1 MSRHIKNLAKK
12 AIKLTQIIHAED
24 KRLAGDTY
32 ADHCIRVYKLLI
44 KYGINDQNTL
54 IASLLHH
61 AYKYI
66 EKDREKFEA
75 KFGKEV
81 SEITK
86 KYDFISNIKLEK
98 TTTTGFNEKFIIQ
111 AYLNLT
117 KDIRPLVIRFADR
130 IDNLDTAYLLEK
142 NNRTGKIVAKRLE
155 DTEPVMKDTVKFLGS
170 ILNESDIHAKINYR
184 VKHLYG
190 IYRKALYYKTI
201 GKHVGKNYEG

>member
-1 MSRHIKNLAKK
+1 MSPFHTNSHSVLVGYHYRIKMSIHMKDLAEE
-12 AIKLTQIIHAED
+12 AVKLTLKIHAED

-81 SEITK
+81 SEIIK
-86 KYDFISNIKLEK
+86 KYDFISDPSFQTLPPN
-98 TTTTGFNEKFIIQ
+98 FSRSF
-111 AYLNLT
+111 
-117 KDIRPLVIRFADR
+117 
-130 IDNLDTAYLLEK
+130 
-142 NNRTGKIVAKRLE
+142 
-155 DTEPVMKDTVKFLGS
+155 
-170 ILNESDIHAKINYR
+170 
-184 VKHLYG
+184 
-190 IYRKALYYKTI
+190 
-201 GKHVGKNYEG
+201 